1 MDPLLRYARQKQ
13 NDIIATIRT
22 FVECESPSD
31 DPPSVNRMVDLIADN
46 VNGFAKVRT
55 FPAPGY
61 GKLLRCEFSLPGLT
75 NSSSK
80 KRGEARLIRRR
91 ETVEEMLAGEI
102 L

>member
-13 NDIIATIRT
+13 NDMIAMIRA

-31 DPPSVNRMVDLIADN
+31 DPPSVNRMVELIADN

-61 GKLLRCEFSLPGLT
+61 GKLLRCEFSLPGPKSSLA

-80 KRGEARLIRRR
+80 KSR
-91 ETVEEMLAGEI
+91 ETRKQILALGHSDTV
-102 L
+102 